1 MAVPGQDPNDNID
14 GIQPIIIMP
23 PTTGRYWVTNRTRFL
38 SNLIY
43 KDNWVFSNG
52 GMGVFASFS
61 TQPTRTPRL
70 VWRDS
75 KILSFKSSKVY
86 QYVTEVRY
94 FNNTDSYLFN
104 IVTPWNNIISLNS
117 FTPPVLQRGYINT
130 FSKPDNDL
138 DSNDLIAYKAN
149 YKFGNYTT
157 VNSPAIIGAEVNEI
171 DFDIQSYVWWTT
183 STNSTSLNTLSSA
196 TDGVGW
202 NYYDDTKS
210 YVWYDDILSPSNL
223 RPTIKYYNGPNEVQA
238 LNNNKNYNYLIKYIN
253 VASFNLS
260 FTYTKILGSASDGIS
275 IYLSQENLD
284 KGNDDIFYPSGPSS
298 VEINFPKTFED
309 AVLLATYT
317 QSGSTFSSYFGLEGN
332 QYLII
337 VASQSQGKTIIGLS
351 DIKISGGYY
360 DGNNRQYITT
370 NSNIFANPTAISPTL
385 PGATFSAFVGE
396 GNTYNATQSLDINVL
411 YSKIG
416 NGKFRAGIWENGVW
430 NSGWRFDE
438 LLYEMFSISNYFVYE
453 RGKIWQFIIFG
464 PESSVS
470 KFNVGD
476 KISIGNIVA
485 IDFNE
490 ERKLLKGYYSI
501 IEKTTTTL
509 TVEIINNFPLQRIER
524 DSKNHRIYITKNV
537 WLAGVFM
544 NGYFTGIWNS
554 GLFKGYPLLTEM
566 FNSQWIDGKFDGGHF
581 FADYYSVTFS
591 NTYFSKGT
599 KLGLSFSTPHKL
611 NVGDDI
617 YIQKDDLGGNLSY
630 EGTASVTS
638 VTNEYQLITDKK
650 WISNYTQ
657 SETGT
662 IYTAISR
669 GLIQNFDFKSLNK
682 SKLSSVD
689 YLDSDAVFLYNS
701 WIDVN
706 YYTYS
711 AVNIGRPNSLRNTI
725 SLEDYSSNNLYGY
738 PTEDVLSS
746 ESEFRNSYNTQQQT
760 YKLGTKYKIYD
771 DFIGEA
777 SSFANYFEPTNVDP
791 LGFQSLGWSYRAA
804 ATNSIVFSRSVETR
818 EENVERGNG
827 LQPWQNVS
835 REMIVGSELQI
846 DARGSGGVL
855 NLQTPDIE
863 VNFRNP
869 SKIKKS
875 RYSMIEF
882 DLSRWSGQSAYY
894 ESNDSYLKPPILGGT
909 YKQQNIVSPLLHFD
923 NLNYIN
929 RDFYYPFF
937 NITDSVTVKASYLP
951 INENVNHLLTPN
963 SKKVEYFYNKTN
975 LSLNFR
981 GSGWYGSSTASIIID
996 NLKYYEV
1003 DMIPFF
1009 QYFTKKNINFGIET
1023 PYQAISPFIDYS
1035 DANFDFLD
1043 NVSIGLDSFDVQV
1056 SQVAISG
1063 VGAGIGFGSTRSG
1076 VSGGPS
1082 YQITEIPATPGDTEL
1097 N

>member
-1 MAVPGQDPNDNID
+1 M
-14 GIQPIIIMP
+14 GIPSAP
-23 PTTGRYWVTNRTRFL
+23 PSSIPVDLATSNAPRFGTYWVTARTNFPSGSSTIQDENWL
-38 SNLIY
+38 YDENDGLFVNPSFENLTGNQSLRTPKLIWRNPTRILFKKSKSY
-43 KDNWVFSNG
+43 KFRTKVLNINLLTDSSDDVDTVFSITTPWEKKIMLNTRVQEFTQTG
-52 GMGVFASFS
+52 IGYVNLFS
-61 TQPTRTPRL
+61 VPNNDITSTDL
-70 VWRDS
+70 VTY
-75 KILSFKSSKVY
+75 KATYAFG
-86 QYVTEVRY
+86 EP
-94 FNNTDSYLFN
+94 SYLQECQ
-104 IVTPWNNIISLNS
+104 I
-117 FTPPVLQRGYINT
+117 
-130 FSKPDNDL
+130 D
-138 DSNDLIAYKAN
+138 
-149 YKFGNYTT
+149 
-157 VNSPAIIGAEVNEI
+157 EI
-171 DFDIQSYVWWTT
+171 EFDIQGFVWFTT
-183 STNSTSLNTLSSA
+183 STSSTTLITLTASK
-196 TDGVGW
+196 DGVGW
-202 NYYDDTKS
+202 NYYDDTNS
-210 YVWYDDILSPSNL
+210 YVWFDDISSNNSLRPIYKLENVYTDFSIPSN
-223 RPTIKYYNGPNEVQA
+223 TTSG
-238 LNNNKNYNYLIKYIN
+238 NYIAKYIDL
-253 VASFNLS
+253 AKFNLS
-260 FTYTKILGSASDGIS
+260 FTYTKLTGSPTDGIE
-275 IYLSQENLD
+275 IYLCQEVSKNF
-284 KGNDDIFYPSGPSS
+284 NDIHQSGSYRLSMENP
-298 VEINFPKTFED
+298 
-309 AVLLATYT
+309 VLIASYT

-332 QYLII
+332 QYLLIT
-337 VASQSQGKTIIGLS
+337 ASQSQSRTIIGLS
-351 DIKISGGYY
+351 DINVSGGYHE
-360 DGNNRQYITT
+360 GNNRQYITT

-396 GNTYNATQSLDINVL
+396 GNTYNATQSLDVNVL

-638 VTNEYQLITDKK
+638 VTNEYQLITDRK

-711 AVNIGRPNSLRNTI
+711 AVNIGRPNTLRNTI

-771 DFIGEA
+771 DFVGEA

-791 LGFQSLGWSYRAA
+791 LSFQSLGWSYRAA

-818 EENVERGNG
+818 EENVGRGNG

-882 DLSRWSGQSAYY
+882 DLSRWSGNSAYY
-894 ESNDSYLKPPILGGT
+894 TSDDINITQPTASSTLITQPI
-909 YKQQNIVSPLLHFD
+909 LHFD
-923 NLNYIN
+923 NLNVVKRDLNIGIAGTVSTTIN
-929 RDFYYPFF
+929 ATF
-937 NITDSVTVKASYLP
+937 LP
-951 INENVNHLLTPN
+951 IYENVNHILTPVN
-963 SKKVEYFYNKTN
+963 KKTEYFYNKTN

-1009 QYFTKKNINFGIET
+1009 QYFTTNNINFGIET

-1076 VSGGPS
+1076 VSSGTFN
-1082 YQITEIPATPGDTEL
+1082 QITEIPTTPGDTE
-1097 N
+1097 